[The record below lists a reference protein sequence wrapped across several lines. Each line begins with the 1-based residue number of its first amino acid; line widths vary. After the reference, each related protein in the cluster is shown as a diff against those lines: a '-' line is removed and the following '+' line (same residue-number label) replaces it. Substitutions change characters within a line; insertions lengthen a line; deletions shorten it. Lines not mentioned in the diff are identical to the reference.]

1 MGPSVLGFRS
11 TAFLR
16 ILVEVLRDFLEDI
29 RIDQTVEC
37 QLRRAPH
44 MKRATSLQDY
54 GCKCER
60 TYLS

>member
-29 RIDQTVEC
+29 RIRLWNVNYAARHT
-37 QLRRAPH
+37 
-44 MKRATSLQDY
+44 
-54 GCKCER
+54 
-60 TYLS
+60 